1 MMDSSGNPIAM
12 PLVLIEPHVD
22 FYDYHNKYTKGATTY
37 TCPAPFDECLTKAL
51 QEEAVKAYK
60 ALGCSGVARV
70 DEMVDAEGN
79 FICLEVNTIP
89 GMTATSLVPA
99 HLG

>member
-51 QEEAVKAYK
+51 QEEAVKAIRPLAAVGSP
-60 ALGCSGVARV
+60 AL
-70 DEMVDAEGN
+70 MKW
-79 FICLEVNTIP
+79 LTQK
-89 GMTATSLVPA
+89 ATSSALK
-99 HLG
+99 